1 MGSCQLDLEKTMIAL
16 IDCNNFFASCEQV
29 FQPQL
34 AGKPLVVLSNNDGNV
49 IARSSEAK
57 KLGIGMGVL
66 AGSVREFVRSHELQ
80 IRSSNYALYGDM
92 SSRIMLILEELLPKI
107 ERYSIDEAFA
117 DVSGLSRERLVEL
130 FRFVR
135 HRVQRHTGIQVSIGV
150 ARTKTLAKAANR
162 LAKRHPELAGV
173 CIGTEAE
180 SFGKTLEQMEAR
192 DVWGIGGKISRKL
205 SGFGIDNAKQLRDT
219 DPAWIKKQ
227 FSVTLMRTVLEL
239 RGESCLKL
247 EEPEESRKS
256 IMCGRSFGKPLKEL
270 EDIRPALTHFVQ
282 NAVSR
287 LWKYK
292 QATSAITVYLST
304 NRFRKNITQR
314 SVSAS
319 VELEVT
325 NNLMQLNAAAQR
337 ALGQIFKSGFEYHK
351 VGVLLHDFI
360 SVKNIPAT
368 LFETESSIQ
377 ASQELMGAVKKINQK
392 FGRYTVASASV
403 SGSSDWKAR
412 SKFRSPAF
420 TTCWNELPLVQA

>member
-1 MGSCQLDLEKTMIAL
+1 MIAL

-92 SSRIMLILEELLPKI
+92 SSRIMDILEELLPKI

-135 HRVQRHTGIQVSIGV
+135 YRVQRHTGIQVSIGV

-173 CIGTEAE
+173 CVGTTTE
-180 SFGKTLEQMEAR
+180 SFGKTLEQMETR
-192 DVWGIGGKISRKL
+192 DVWGIGGKISKKL
-205 SGFGIDNAKQLRDT
+205 SGFGIDNAKQLRDA
-219 DPAWIKKQ
+219 DPVWIKKQ
-227 FSVTLMRTVLEL
+227 FSVVLMRTVLEL

-256 IMCGRSFGKPLKEL
+256 LMCGRSFGKPLKEL

-282 NAVSR
+282 NAVTR

-319 VELEVT
+319 VELEIT

-337 ALGQIFKSGFEYHK
+337 ALEQIFESGFEYHK

-368 LFETESSIQ
+368 LFETETSIQ
-377 ASQELMGAVKKINQK
+377 ASQQLMGAVKKINQK

-403 SGSSDWKAR
+403 SGSSDWRAR
-412 SKFRSPAF
+412 SKSRSPAF
-420 TTCWNELPLVQA
+420 TTCWNELPLVRA

>member
-1 MGSCQLDLEKTMIAL
+1 MIAL

-92 SSRIMLILEELLPKI
+92 SSRIMDILEELLPKI

-173 CIGTEAE
+173 CVGTTTE
-180 SFGKTLEQMEAR
+180 SFGKTLEQMETR
-192 DVWGIGGKISRKL
+192 DVWGIGGKISKKL
-205 SGFGIDNAKQLRDT
+205 SGFGIDNAKQLRDA
-219 DPAWIKKQ
+219 DPVWIKKQ
-227 FSVTLMRTVLEL
+227 FSVVLMRTVLEL

-256 IMCGRSFGKPLKEL
+256 LMCGRSFGKPLKEL

-282 NAVSR
+282 NAVTR

-304 NRFRKNITQR
+304 NHFRKNITQR

-319 VELEVT
+319 VELEIT

-337 ALGQIFKSGFEYHK
+337 ALEQIFESGFEYHK

-368 LFETESSIQ
+368 LFETETSIQ
-377 ASQELMGAVKKINQK
+377 ASQQLMGAVKKINQK

-403 SGSSDWKAR
+403 SGSSDWRAR
-412 SKFRSPAF
+412 SKSRSPAF
-420 TTCWNELPLVQA
+420 TTCWNELPLVRA

>member
-1 MGSCQLDLEKTMIAL
+1 MIAL

-66 AGSVREFVRSHELQ
+66 AGSVREFVRNHELQ

-92 SSRIMLILEELLPKI
+92 SSRIMDILEELLPKI

-173 CIGTEAE
+173 CVGTTTE
-180 SFGKTLEQMEAR
+180 SFGKTLEQMETR
-192 DVWGIGGKISRKL
+192 DVWGIGGKISKKL
-205 SGFGIDNAKQLRDT
+205 SGFGIDNAKQLRDA
-219 DPAWIKKQ
+219 DPVWIKKQ
-227 FSVTLMRTVLEL
+227 FSVVLMRTVLEL

-256 IMCGRSFGKPLKEL
+256 LMCGRSFGKPLKEL

-282 NAVSR
+282 NAVTR

-304 NRFRKNITQR
+304 NHFRKNITQR

-319 VELEVT
+319 VELEIT

-337 ALGQIFKSGFEYHK
+337 ALEQIFESGFEYHK

-368 LFETESSIQ
+368 LFETETSIQ
-377 ASQELMGAVKKINQK
+377 ASQQLMGAVKKINQK

-403 SGSSDWKAR
+403 SGSSDWRAR
-412 SKFRSPAF
+412 SKSRSPAF
-420 TTCWNELPLVQA
+420 TTCWNELPLVRA

>member
-1 MGSCQLDLEKTMIAL
+1 MIAL

-92 SSRIMLILEELLPKI
+92 SSRIMDILEELLPKI

-150 ARTKTLAKAANR
+150 AHTKTLAKAANR

-173 CIGTEAE
+173 CVGMETE
-180 SFGKTLEQMEAR
+180 SFGKTLEQMETR
-192 DVWGIGGKISRKL
+192 DVWGIGGKISKKL
-205 SGFGIDNAKQLRDT
+205 SGFGIDNAKQLRDA
-219 DPAWIKKQ
+219 DPVWIKKQ
-227 FSVTLMRTVLEL
+227 FSVVLMRTVLEL

-256 IMCGRSFGKPLKEL
+256 LMCGRSFGKPLKEL

-282 NAVSR
+282 NAVTR

-304 NRFRKNITQR
+304 NHFRKNITQR

-319 VELEVT
+319 VELEIT

-337 ALGQIFKSGFEYHK
+337 ALEQIFESGFEYHK

-368 LFETESSIQ
+368 LFETETSIQ
-377 ASQELMGAVKKINQK
+377 ASQQLMGAVKKINQK

-403 SGSSDWKAR
+403 SGSSDWRAR
-412 SKFRSPAF
+412 SKSRSPAF
-420 TTCWNELPLVQA
+420 TTCWNELPLVRA

>member
-1 MGSCQLDLEKTMIAL
+1 MIAL

-92 SSRIMLILEELLPKI
+92 SSRIMDILEELLPKI

-135 HRVQRHTGIQVSIGV
+135 YRVQRHTGIQVSIGV

-173 CIGTEAE
+173 CVGMETE
-180 SFGKTLEQMEAR
+180 SFGKTLEQMETR
-192 DVWGIGGKISRKL
+192 DVWGIGGKISKKL
-205 SGFGIDNAKQLRDT
+205 SGFGIDNAKQLRDA
-219 DPAWIKKQ
+219 DPVWIKKQ
-227 FSVTLMRTVLEL
+227 FSVVLMRTVLEL

-256 IMCGRSFGKPLKEL
+256 LMCGRSFGKPLKEL

-282 NAVSR
+282 NAVTR

-304 NRFRKNITQR
+304 NHFRKNITQR

-319 VELEVT
+319 VELEIT

-337 ALGQIFKSGFEYHK
+337 ALEQIFESGFEYHK

-368 LFETESSIQ
+368 LFETETSIQ
-377 ASQELMGAVKKINQK
+377 ASQQLMGAVKKINQK

-403 SGSSDWKAR
+403 SGSSDWRAR
-412 SKFRSPAF
+412 SKSRSPAF
-420 TTCWNELPLVQA
+420 TTCWNELPLVRA

>member
-1 MGSCQLDLEKTMIAL
+1 MIAL

-92 SSRIMLILEELLPKI
+92 SSRIMDILEELLPKI

-135 HRVQRHTGIQVSIGV
+135 YRVQRHTGIQVSIGV

-173 CIGTEAE
+173 CVGTTTE
-180 SFGKTLEQMEAR
+180 SFGKTLEQMETR
-192 DVWGIGGKISRKL
+192 DVWGIGGKISKKL
-205 SGFGIDNAKQLRDT
+205 SGFGIDNAKQLRDA
-219 DPAWIKKQ
+219 DPVWIKKQ
-227 FSVTLMRTVLEL
+227 FSVVLMRTVLEL

-256 IMCGRSFGKPLKEL
+256 LMCGRSFGKPLKEL

-282 NAVSR
+282 NAVTR

-304 NRFRKNITQR
+304 NHFRKNITQR

-319 VELEVT
+319 VELEIT

-337 ALGQIFKSGFEYHK
+337 ALEQIFESGFEYHK

-368 LFETESSIQ
+368 LFETETSIQ
-377 ASQELMGAVKKINQK
+377 ASQQLMGAVKKINQK

-403 SGSSDWKAR
+403 SGSSDWRAR
-412 SKFRSPAF
+412 SKSRSPAF
-420 TTCWNELPLVQA
+420 TTCWNELPLVRA

>member
-1 MGSCQLDLEKTMIAL
+1 MIAL

-92 SSRIMLILEELLPKI
+92 SSRIMDILEELLPKI

-135 HRVQRHTGIQVSIGV
+135 YRVQRHTGIQVSIGV

-173 CIGTEAE
+173 CVGTTTE
-180 SFGKTLEQMEAR
+180 SFGKTLEQMETR
-192 DVWGIGGKISRKL
+192 DVWGIGGKISKKL
-205 SGFGIDNAKQLRDT
+205 SGFGIDNAKQLRDA
-219 DPAWIKKQ
+219 DPVWIKKQ
-227 FSVTLMRTVLEL
+227 FSVVLMRTVLEL

-256 IMCGRSFGKPLKEL
+256 LMCGRSFGKPLKEL

-282 NAVSR
+282 NAVTR

-304 NRFRKNITQR
+304 NHFRKNITQR

-319 VELEVT
+319 VELEIT

-337 ALGQIFKSGFEYHK
+337 ALEQIFESGFEYHK

-377 ASQELMGAVKKINQK
+377 ASQQLMGAVKKINQK

-403 SGSSDWKAR
+403 SGSSDWRAR
-412 SKFRSPAF
+412 SKSRSPAF
-420 TTCWNELPLVQA
+420 TTCWNELPLVRA

>member
-1 MGSCQLDLEKTMIAL
+1 MIAL

-92 SSRIMLILEELLPKI
+92 SSRIMDILEELLPKI

-135 HRVQRHTGIQVSIGV
+135 YRVQRHTGIQVSIGV

-173 CIGTEAE
+173 CVGTTTE
-180 SFGKTLEQMEAR
+180 SFGKTLEQMETR
-192 DVWGIGGKISRKL
+192 DVWGIGGKISKKL
-205 SGFGIDNAKQLRDT
+205 SGFGIDNAKQLRDA
-219 DPAWIKKQ
+219 DPVWIKKQ
-227 FSVTLMRTVLEL
+227 FSVVLMRTVLEL

-256 IMCGRSFGKPLKEL
+256 LMGGRSFGKPLKEL

-282 NAVSR
+282 NAVTR

-304 NRFRKNITQR
+304 NHFRKNITQR

-319 VELEVT
+319 VELEIT

-337 ALGQIFKSGFEYHK
+337 ALEQIFESGFEYHK

-377 ASQELMGAVKKINQK
+377 ASQQLMGAVKKINQK

-403 SGSSDWKAR
+403 SGSSDWRAR
-412 SKFRSPAF
+412 SKSRSPAF
-420 TTCWNELPLVQA
+420 TTCWNELPLVRA

>member
-1 MGSCQLDLEKTMIAL
+1 MIAL

-66 AGSVREFVRSHELQ
+66 TGSVRGFVRSHELQ

-92 SSRIMLILEELLPKI
+92 SSRIMDILEELLPRI

-117 DVSGLSRERLVEL
+117 DVYGLSRERLVEL
-130 FRFVR
+130 FRVVR

-162 LAKRHPELAGV
+162 LAKDHPELAGV
-173 CIGTEAE
+173 CVGMETE
-180 SFGKTLEQMEAR
+180 SFGKTLEQMETR
-192 DVWGIGGKISRKL
+192 DVWGIGGKISKKL
-205 SGFGIDNAKQLRDT
+205 SGFGIDNAKQLRDA
-219 DPAWIKKQ
+219 DPVWIKKQ
-227 FSVTLMRTVLEL
+227 FSVVLMRTVLEL

-256 IMCGRSFGKPLKEL
+256 LMCGRSFGKPLKEL

-325 NNLMQLNAAAQR
+325 NNLIQLNAAAQR
-337 ALGQIFKSGFEYHK
+337 VLEQIFESGFEYHK

-368 LFETESSIQ
+368 FFETETSIQ
-377 ASQELMGAVKKINQK
+377 ASQQLMGAVKKINQK

-403 SGSSDWKAR
+403 SGSSDWRAR
-412 SKFRSPAF
+412 SKSRSPAF

>member
-1 MGSCQLDLEKTMIAL
+1 MIAL

-34 AGKPLVVLSNNDGNV
+34 VGKPLVVLSNNDGNV

-66 AGSVREFVRSHELQ
+66 TGSIREFVLSDELQ

-92 SSRIMLILEELLPKI
+92 SSRIMDILEELLPRI

-117 DVSGLSRERLVEL
+117 DVSGLSRERLLEL
-130 FRFVR
+130 FRIVR

-162 LAKRHPELAGV
+162 LAKYHPELAGV
-173 CIGTEAE
+173 CVGTETE
-180 SFGKTLEQMEAR
+180 SFGKTLEQMETR
-192 DVWGIGGKISRKL
+192 DVWGIGGKISKKL
-205 SGFGIDNAKQLRDT
+205 SGFGIDNAKQLRDA
-219 DPAWIKKQ
+219 DPVWIKRQ
-227 FSVTLMRTVLEL
+227 FSVVLMRTVLEL

-256 IMCGRSFGKPLKEL
+256 LMCGRSFGKPLKEL

-304 NRFRKNITQR
+304 NSFRKNITQR
-314 SVSAS
+314 SVSVS
-319 VELEVT
+319 VELEAT
-325 NNLMQLNAAAQR
+325 NNLIQLNAAAQR
-337 ALGQIFKSGFEYHK
+337 GLEQIFKSGFEYHK

-368 LFETESSIQ
+368 LFETKSSIQ
-377 ASQELMGAVKKINQK
+377 ASQELMGVVKKINQK

-412 SKFRSPAF
+412 SKYRSPAF

>member
-1 MGSCQLDLEKTMIAL
+1 MIAL

-92 SSRIMLILEELLPKI
+92 SSRIMDILEELLPKI

-135 HRVQRHTGIQVSIGV
+135 YRVQRHTGIQVSIGV
-150 ARTKTLAKAANR
+150 AHTKTLAKAANR
-162 LAKRHPELAGV
+162 LSKRHPELAGV
-173 CIGTEAE
+173 CVGMETE
-180 SFGKTLEQMEAR
+180 SFGKTLEQMETR
-192 DVWGIGGKISRKL
+192 DVWGIGGKISKKL
-205 SGFGIDNAKQLRDT
+205 SGFGIDNAKQLRDA
-219 DPAWIKKQ
+219 DPVWIKKQ
-227 FSVTLMRTVLEL
+227 FSVVLMRTVLEL

-256 IMCGRSFGKPLKEL
+256 LMCGRSFGKPLKEL

-282 NAVSR
+282 NAVTR

-304 NRFRKNITQR
+304 NHFRKNITQR

-319 VELEVT
+319 VELEIT

-337 ALGQIFKSGFEYHK
+337 ALEQIFESGFEYHK

-377 ASQELMGAVKKINQK
+377 ASQQLMGAVKKINQK

-403 SGSSDWKAR
+403 SGSSDWRAR
-412 SKFRSPAF
+412 SKSRSPAF
-420 TTCWNELPLVQA
+420 TTCWNELPLVRA

>member
-1 MGSCQLDLEKTMIAL
+1 MIAL

-162 LAKRHPELAGV
+162 LAKRCPELAGV

-180 SFGKTLEQMEAR
+180 SFGKTLEQMETR

-205 SGFGIDNAKQLRDT
+205 SGFGIDNAKQLRDA

-256 IMCGRSFGKPLKEL
+256 LMCGRSFGKPLKEL

-304 NRFRKNITQR
+304 NRFRKNIMQR

-319 VELEVT
+319 VELEAT
-325 NNLMQLNAAAQR
+325 NNLIQLNAAAQR

-351 VGVLLHDFI
+351 VGILLHDFI

>member
-1 MGSCQLDLEKTMIAL
+1 MIAL

-130 FRFVR
+130 FRLVR
-135 HRVQRHTGIQVSIGV
+135 HRILRHTGIQVSIGV

-162 LAKRHPELAGV
+162 LAKRCPELAGV

-180 SFGKTLEQMEAR
+180 SFGKTLEQMETR

-205 SGFGIDNAKQLRDT
+205 SGFGIGNAKQLRDA

-325 NNLMQLNAAAQR
+325 SNLMQLNAAAQR

>member
-1 MGSCQLDLEKTMIAL
+1 MIAL

-92 SSRIMLILEELLPKI
+92 SSRIMDILEELLPKI

-173 CIGTEAE
+173 CVGTTTE
-180 SFGKTLEQMEAR
+180 SFGKTLEQMETR
-192 DVWGIGGKISRKL
+192 DVWGIGGKISKKL
-205 SGFGIDNAKQLRDT
+205 SGFGIDNAKQLRDA
-219 DPAWIKKQ
+219 DPVWIKKQ
-227 FSVTLMRTVLEL
+227 FSVVLMRTVLEL

-256 IMCGRSFGKPLKEL
+256 LMCGRSFGKPLKEL

-282 NAVSR
+282 NAVTR

-337 ALGQIFKSGFEYHK
+337 ALEQIFESGFEYHK

-377 ASQELMGAVKKINQK
+377 ASQQLMGAVKKINQK

-403 SGSSDWKAR
+403 SGSSDWRAR
-412 SKFRSPAF
+412 SKSRSPAF
-420 TTCWNELPLVQA
+420 TTCWNELPLVRA

>member
-1 MGSCQLDLEKTMIAL
+1 MIAL

-49 IARSSEAK
+49 IARSSEAR

-80 IRSSNYALYGDM
+80 IRSSNYPLYGDM
-92 SSRIMLILEELLPKI
+92 SSRVMDTLEALLPRI

-117 DVSGLSRERLVEL
+117 DVSGLSRERLLEL

-150 ARTKTLAKAANR
+150 ARTKTLAKVANR

-173 CIGTEAE
+173 CVGTTTE
-180 SFGKTLEQMEAR
+180 SFGKTLEQMKTR
-192 DVWGIGGKISRKL
+192 DIWGIGGKISKKL
-205 SGFGIDNAKQLRDT
+205 SGFGINNAKQLRDA

-227 FSVTLMRTVLEL
+227 FSVVLMRTVLEL

-256 IMCGRSFGKPLKEL
+256 LMCGRSFGKPLKEL

-282 NAVSR
+282 NAVTR

-292 QATSAITVYLST
+292 QATSALTVYLST

-337 ALGQIFKSGFEYHK
+337 ALEQIFKSGFEYHK

-368 LFETESSIQ
+368 LFETESGIQ
-377 ASQELMGAVKKINQK
+377 ASQELMWAVKKINAK

-403 SGSSDWKAR
+403 SGSSDWRAR

-420 TTCWNELPLVQA
+420 TTCWNELPLVRA

>member
-1 MGSCQLDLEKTMIAL
+1 MIAL

-162 LAKRHPELAGV
+162 LAKRCPELAGV

-180 SFGKTLEQMEAR
+180 SFGKTLEQMETR

-205 SGFGIDNAKQLRDT
+205 SGFGIGNAKQLRDA

-256 IMCGRSFGKPLKEL
+256 LMCGRSFGKPLKEL

-304 NRFRKNITQR
+304 NRFRKNIMQR

-325 NNLMQLNAAAQR
+325 NNLIQLNAAAQR

>member
-1 MGSCQLDLEKTMIAL
+1 MIAL

-117 DVSGLSRERLVEL
+117 DISGLSRERLVEL

-162 LAKRHPELAGV
+162 LAKRCPELAGV

-180 SFGKTLEQMEAR
+180 SFGKTLEQMETR

-205 SGFGIDNAKQLRDT
+205 SGFGIGNAKQLRDADT
-219 DPAWIKKQ
+219 AWIKKQ

-256 IMCGRSFGKPLKEL
+256 LMCGRSFGKPLKEL

-304 NRFRKNITQR
+304 NRFRKNIMQR

-325 NNLMQLNAAAQR
+325 NNLIQLNTAAQR

>member
-1 MGSCQLDLEKTMIAL
+1 MIAL

-66 AGSVREFVRSHELQ
+66 AGSVREFVRNHELQ

-92 SSRIMLILEELLPKI
+92 SSRIMDILEELLPKI

-173 CIGTEAE
+173 CVGTTTE
-180 SFGKTLEQMEAR
+180 SFGKTLEQMETR
-192 DVWGIGGKISRKL
+192 DVWGIGGKISKKL
-205 SGFGIDNAKQLRDT
+205 SGFGIDNAKQLRDA
-219 DPAWIKKQ
+219 DPVWIKKQ
-227 FSVTLMRTVLEL
+227 FSVVLMRTVLEL

-256 IMCGRSFGKPLKEL
+256 LMCGRSFGKPLKEL

-282 NAVSR
+282 NAVTR

-319 VELEVT
+319 VELEIT

-337 ALGQIFKSGFEYHK
+337 ALEQIFESGFEYHK

-368 LFETESSIQ
+368 LFETETSIQ
-377 ASQELMGAVKKINQK
+377 ASQQLMGAVKKINQK

-403 SGSSDWKAR
+403 SGSSDWRAR
-412 SKFRSPAF
+412 SKSRSPAF
-420 TTCWNELPLVQA
+420 TTCWNELPLVRA

>member
-1 MGSCQLDLEKTMIAL
+1 MIAL

-162 LAKRHPELAGV
+162 LAKRCPELAGV

-180 SFGKTLEQMEAR
+180 SFGKTLEQMETR

-205 SGFGIDNAKQLRDT
+205 SGFGISNAKQLRDA

-256 IMCGRSFGKPLKEL
+256 LMCGRSFGKPLKEL

-325 NNLMQLNAAAQR
+325 NNLIQLNAAAQR

-403 SGSSDWKAR
+403 SGSSDWRAR

>member
-1 MGSCQLDLEKTMIAL
+1 MIAL

-92 SSRIMLILEELLPKI
+92 SSRIMFILEELLPRI

-130 FRFVR
+130 FRLVR
-135 HRVQRHTGIQVSIGV
+135 HRILRHTGIQVSIGV

-173 CIGTEAE
+173 CVGSTAE
-180 SFGKTLEQMEAR
+180 SFGKTLEQMETR
-192 DVWGIGGKISRKL
+192 DVWGIGGKIGRKL
-205 SGFGIDNAKQLRDT
+205 SGFGIGNAKQLRDA

-256 IMCGRSFGKPLKEL
+256 LMCGRSFGKPLKEL

-304 NRFRKNITQR
+304 NRFRKNIMQR

-325 NNLMQLNAAAQR
+325 NNLIQLNAAAQY

-351 VGVLLHDFI
+351 VGILLHDFI
-360 SVKNIPAT
+360 SVKNIPTT
-368 LFETESSIQ
+368 LFETESSIH
-377 ASQELMGAVKKINQK
+377 ASRELMGALKKINQK
-392 FGRYTVASASV
+392 FGHYTVASASA

-412 SKFRSPAF
+412 SKFRSPSF
-420 TTCWNELPLVQA
+420 TTCWNELPLVHA

>member
-1 MGSCQLDLEKTMIAL
+1 MIAL

-92 SSRIMLILEELLPKI
+92 SSRIMFILEELLPRI

-130 FRFVR
+130 FRLVR
-135 HRVQRHTGIQVSIGV
+135 HRILRHTGIQVSIGV

-162 LAKRHPELAGV
+162 LAKRCPELAGV
-173 CIGTEAE
+173 CIGTEAA
-180 SFGKTLEQMEAR
+180 SFGKTLEQMETR

-205 SGFGIDNAKQLRDT
+205 SGFGIGNAKQLRDA

-256 IMCGRSFGKPLKEL
+256 LMCGRSFGKPLKEL

>member
-1 MGSCQLDLEKTMIAL
+1 MIAL

-92 SSRIMLILEELLPKI
+92 SSRIMDILEELLPKI

-135 HRVQRHTGIQVSIGV
+135 YRVQRHTGIQVSIGV

-173 CIGTEAE
+173 CVGTTTE
-180 SFGKTLEQMEAR
+180 SFGKTLEQMETR
-192 DVWGIGGKISRKL
+192 DVWGIGGKISKKL
-205 SGFGIDNAKQLRDT
+205 SGFGIDNAKQLRDA
-219 DPAWIKKQ
+219 DPVWIKKQ
-227 FSVTLMRTVLEL
+227 FSVVLMRTVLEL

-256 IMCGRSFGKPLKEL
+256 LMCGRSFGKPLKEL

-282 NAVSR
+282 NAVTR

-304 NRFRKNITQR
+304 NHFRKNITQR

-319 VELEVT
+319 VELEIT

-337 ALGQIFKSGFEYHK
+337 GLEQIFESGFEYHK

-377 ASQELMGAVKKINQK
+377 ASQQLMGAVKKINQK

-403 SGSSDWKAR
+403 SGSSDWRAR
-412 SKFRSPAF
+412 SKSRSPAF
-420 TTCWNELPLVQA
+420 TTCWNELPLVRA

>member
-1 MGSCQLDLEKTMIAL
+1 MIAL

-66 AGSVREFVRSHELQ
+66 AGSVREFVRNHELQ

-92 SSRIMLILEELLPKI
+92 SSRIMDILEELLPKI

-135 HRVQRHTGIQVSIGV
+135 YRVQRHTGIQVSIGV

-173 CIGTEAE
+173 CVGMETE
-180 SFGKTLEQMEAR
+180 SFGKTLEQMETR
-192 DVWGIGGKISRKL
+192 DVWGIGGKISKKL
-205 SGFGIDNAKQLRDT
+205 SGFGIDNAKQLRDA
-219 DPAWIKKQ
+219 DPVWIKKQ
-227 FSVTLMRTVLEL
+227 FSVVLMRTVLEL

-256 IMCGRSFGKPLKEL
+256 LMCGRSFGKPLKEL

-282 NAVSR
+282 NAVTR

-304 NRFRKNITQR
+304 NHFRKNITQR

-319 VELEVT
+319 VELEIT

-337 ALGQIFKSGFEYHK
+337 GLEQIFESGFEYHK

-368 LFETESSIQ
+368 LFETETSIQ
-377 ASQELMGAVKKINQK
+377 ASQQLMGAVKKINQK

-403 SGSSDWKAR
+403 SGSSDWRAR
-412 SKFRSPAF
+412 SKSRSPAF
-420 TTCWNELPLVQA
+420 TTCWNELPLVRA

>member
-1 MGSCQLDLEKTMIAL
+1 MIAL

-92 SSRIMLILEELLPKI
+92 SSRIMFILEELLPRI

-130 FRFVR
+130 FRLVR
-135 HRVQRHTGIQVSIGV
+135 HRILRHTGIQVSIGV

-162 LAKRHPELAGV
+162 LAKRCPELAGV

-180 SFGKTLEQMEAR
+180 SFGKTLEQMETR

-256 IMCGRSFGKPLKEL
+256 LMCGRSFGKPLKEL

-403 SGSSDWKAR
+403 SGSSDWRAR

>member
-1 MGSCQLDLEKTMIAL
+1 MIAL

-34 AGKPLVVLSNNDGNV
+34 VGKPLVVLSNNDGNV

-66 AGSVREFVRSHELQ
+66 TGSIREFVLSDELQ

-92 SSRIMLILEELLPKI
+92 SSRIMDILEELLPRI

-130 FRFVR
+130 FRIVR

-162 LAKRHPELAGV
+162 LAKFHPELAGV
-173 CIGTEAE
+173 CVGMETE
-180 SFGKTLEQMEAR
+180 SFGKTLEQMETR
-192 DVWGIGGKISRKL
+192 DVWGIGGKISKKL
-205 SGFGIDNAKQLRDT
+205 SGFGIDNAKQLRDA
-219 DPAWIKKQ
+219 DPVWIKRQ
-227 FSVTLMRTVLEL
+227 FSVVLMRTVLEL

-256 IMCGRSFGKPLKEL
+256 LMCGRSFGKPLKEL

-304 NRFRKNITQR
+304 NSFRKNITQR
-314 SVSAS
+314 SVSVS
-319 VELEVT
+319 VELEAT
-325 NNLMQLNAAAQR
+325 NNLIQLNAAAQR
-337 ALGQIFKSGFEYHK
+337 GLEQIFKSGFEYHK

-368 LFETESSIQ
+368 LFETKSSVQ
-377 ASQELMGAVKKINQK
+377 ASQELMGVVKKINQK

-412 SKFRSPAF
+412 SKSRSPAF

>member
-1 MGSCQLDLEKTMIAL
+1 MIAL

-34 AGKPLVVLSNNDGNV
+34 VGKPLVVLSNNDGNV

-66 AGSVREFVRSHELQ
+66 TGSIREFVLSDELQ

-92 SSRIMLILEELLPKI
+92 SSRIMDILEELLPRI

-117 DVSGLSRERLVEL
+117 DVSGLSRERLLEL
-130 FRFVR
+130 FRIVR

-162 LAKRHPELAGV
+162 LAKYHPELAGV
-173 CIGTEAE
+173 CVGTETE
-180 SFGKTLEQMEAR
+180 SFGKTLEQMETR
-192 DVWGIGGKISRKL
+192 DVWGIGGKISKKL
-205 SGFGIDNAKQLRDT
+205 SEFGIDNAKQLRDAE
-219 DPAWIKKQ
+219 PVWIKRQ
-227 FSVTLMRTVLEL
+227 FSVVLMRTVLEL

-256 IMCGRSFGKPLKEL
+256 LMCGRSFGKPLNEL

-304 NRFRKNITQR
+304 NSFRKNITQR
-314 SVSAS
+314 SVSVS
-319 VELEVT
+319 VELEAT
-325 NNLMQLNAAAQR
+325 NNLIQLNAAAQR
-337 ALGQIFKSGFEYHK
+337 GLEQIFKSGFEYHK

-368 LFETESSIQ
+368 LFETKSSIQ
-377 ASQELMGAVKKINQK
+377 ASQELMGVVKKINQK

-412 SKFRSPAF
+412 SKYRSPAF

>member
-1 MGSCQLDLEKTMIAL
+1 MIAL

-92 SSRIMLILEELLPKI
+92 SSRIMFILEELLPRI

-130 FRFVR
+130 FRLVR
-135 HRVQRHTGIQVSIGV
+135 HRILRHTGIQVSIGV

-162 LAKRHPELAGV
+162 LAKRCPELAGV

-180 SFGKTLEQMEAR
+180 SFGKTLEQMETR

-256 IMCGRSFGKPLKEL
+256 LMCGRSFGKPLKEL

-325 NNLMQLNAAAQR
+325 NNLIQLNAAAQR

-403 SGSSDWKAR
+403 SGSSDWRAR

>member
-1 MGSCQLDLEKTMIAL
+1 MIAL

-92 SSRIMLILEELLPKI
+92 SSRIMFILEELLPRI

-130 FRFVR
+130 FRLVR
-135 HRVQRHTGIQVSIGV
+135 HRILRHTGIQVSIGV

-162 LAKRHPELAGV
+162 LAKRCPELAGV

-180 SFGKTLEQMEAR
+180 SFGKTLEQMETR

-205 SGFGIDNAKQLRDT
+205 SGFGIGNAKQLRDA

>member
-1 MGSCQLDLEKTMIAL
+1 MIAL

-92 SSRIMLILEELLPKI
+92 SSRIMDILEELLPKI

-135 HRVQRHTGIQVSIGV
+135 YRVQRHTGIQVSIGV

-173 CIGTEAE
+173 CVGTTTE
-180 SFGKTLEQMEAR
+180 SFGKTLEQMETR
-192 DVWGIGGKISRKL
+192 DVWGIGGKISKKL
-205 SGFGIDNAKQLRDT
+205 SGFGIDNAKQLRDA
-219 DPAWIKKQ
+219 DPVWIKKQ
-227 FSVTLMRTVLEL
+227 FSVVLMRTVLEL

-256 IMCGRSFGKPLKEL
+256 LMCGRSFGKPLKEL

-282 NAVSR
+282 NAVTR

-319 VELEVT
+319 VELEIT

-337 ALGQIFKSGFEYHK
+337 ALEQIFESGFEYHK

-377 ASQELMGAVKKINQK
+377 ASQQLMGAVKKINQK

-403 SGSSDWKAR
+403 SGSSDWRAR
-412 SKFRSPAF
+412 SKSRSPAF
-420 TTCWNELPLVQA
+420 TTCWNELPLVRA

>member
-1 MGSCQLDLEKTMIAL
+1 MIAL

-66 AGSVREFVRSHELQ
+66 AGSVREFVRNHELQ

-92 SSRIMLILEELLPKI
+92 SSRIMDILEELLPKI

-150 ARTKTLAKAANR
+150 AHTKTLAKAANR

-173 CIGTEAE
+173 CVGMETE
-180 SFGKTLEQMEAR
+180 SFGKTLEQMETR
-192 DVWGIGGKISRKL
+192 DVWGIGGKISKKL
-205 SGFGIDNAKQLRDT
+205 SRLGIDNAKQLRDA
-219 DPAWIKKQ
+219 DPFWIKKQ
-227 FSVTLMRTVLEL
+227 FSVVLMRTVLEL

-256 IMCGRSFGKPLKEL
+256 LMCGRSFGKPLKEL
-270 EDIRPALTHFVQ
+270 EDIRPALTHFLQ

-304 NRFRKNITQR
+304 NSFRKNITQR
-314 SVSAS
+314 NVSAS

-337 ALGQIFKSGFEYHK
+337 ALEQIFESGFEYHK

-368 LFETESSIQ
+368 LFETETSIQ
-377 ASQELMGAVKKINQK
+377 ASQQLMGAVKKINQK

>member
-1 MGSCQLDLEKTMIAL
+1 MIAL

-117 DVSGLSRERLVEL
+117 DISGLSRERLVEL

-162 LAKRHPELAGV
+162 LAKRCPELAGV
-173 CIGTEAE
+173 CIGTETE
-180 SFGKTLEQMEAR
+180 SFGKTLEQMETR

-205 SGFGIDNAKQLRDT
+205 SGFGIDNAKKLRDA

-256 IMCGRSFGKPLKEL
+256 LMCGRSFGKPLKEL

-304 NRFRKNITQR
+304 NRFRKNIMQR

-325 NNLMQLNAAAQR
+325 NNLIQLNAAAQR

-403 SGSSDWKAR
+403 SGSLDWKAR

>member
-1 MGSCQLDLEKTMIAL
+1 MIAL

-92 SSRIMLILEELLPKI
+92 SSRIMDILEELLPKI

-135 HRVQRHTGIQVSIGV
+135 YRVQRHTGIQVSIGV

-173 CIGTEAE
+173 CVGMETE
-180 SFGKTLEQMEAR
+180 SFGKTLEQMETR
-192 DVWGIGGKISRKL
+192 DVWGIGGKISKKL
-205 SGFGIDNAKQLRDT
+205 SGFGIDNAKQLRDA
-219 DPAWIKKQ
+219 DPVWIKKQ
-227 FSVTLMRTVLEL
+227 FSVVLMRTVLEL

-256 IMCGRSFGKPLKEL
+256 LMCGRSFGKPLKEL

-282 NAVSR
+282 NAVTR

-337 ALGQIFKSGFEYHK
+337 ALEQIFESGFEYHK

-368 LFETESSIQ
+368 LFETETSIQ
-377 ASQELMGAVKKINQK
+377 ASQQLMGAVKKINQK

-403 SGSSDWKAR
+403 SGSSDWRAR
-412 SKFRSPAF
+412 SKSRSPAF
-420 TTCWNELPLVQA
+420 TTCWNELPLVRA

>member
-1 MGSCQLDLEKTMIAL
+1 MIAL

-130 FRFVR
+130 FRLVR
-135 HRVQRHTGIQVSIGV
+135 HRILRHTGIQVSIGV

-162 LAKRHPELAGV
+162 LAKRCPELAGV

-180 SFGKTLEQMEAR
+180 SFGKTLEQMETR

-205 SGFGIDNAKQLRDT
+205 SGFGIGNAKQLRDA

-325 NNLMQLNAAAQR
+325 NNLIQLNTAAQR

-403 SGSSDWKAR
+403 SGSSDWRAR

>member
-1 MGSCQLDLEKTMIAL
+1 MIAL

-66 AGSVREFVRSHELQ
+66 AGSVREFVRNHELQ

-92 SSRIMLILEELLPKI
+92 SSRIMDILEELLPKI

-150 ARTKTLAKAANR
+150 AHTKTLAKAANR

-173 CIGTEAE
+173 CVGTETE
-180 SFGKTLEQMEAR
+180 SFGKTLEQMETR
-192 DVWGIGGKISRKL
+192 DVWGIGGKISKKL
-205 SGFGIDNAKQLRDT
+205 SGFGIDNAKQLRDA
-219 DPAWIKKQ
+219 DPVWIKKQ
-227 FSVTLMRTVLEL
+227 FSVVLMRTVLEL

-256 IMCGRSFGKPLKEL
+256 LMCGRSFGKPLKEL

-282 NAVSR
+282 NAVTR

-337 ALGQIFKSGFEYHK
+337 ALEQIYESGFEYHK

-368 LFETESSIQ
+368 LFETETSIQ
-377 ASQELMGAVKKINQK
+377 ASQQLMGAVKKINQK

-403 SGSSDWKAR
+403 SGSSDWRAR
-412 SKFRSPAF
+412 SKSRSPAF
-420 TTCWNELPLVQA
+420 TTCWNELPLVRA